1 MSNIKLVH
9 SGGNSVSLT
18 TPDSNP
24 SANRTFKLPGA
35 DGTSGQALVTDGS
48 GALSFATIAA
58 PIEVDHWFLNTNT
71 TGGIVAGTSWTR
83 HLKIGTGMT
92 VSQDANGRWTFPST
106 GIWKITSS
114 VMFRPDANDNVYF
127 DIFITQN
134 SWSNRY
140 HYARAAKACGQSGSN
155 NRAQNGAS
163 SVLID
168 IENTS
173 TYGID
178 FMLNSH
184 GGSSYTQGYPSGTPT
199 SGYPMYTTVMFERMG
214 DT

>member
-1 MSNIKLVH
+1 MSNLNFLH
-9 SGGNSVSLT
+9 SGGNKVTLSA
-18 TPDSNP
+18 PDSNP
-24 SANRTFKLPGA
+24 SSDITFKLPQA
-35 DGTSGQALVTDGS
+35 DGSANAILKTDGS
-48 GALSFATIAA
+48 GALSFNSV
-58 PIEVDHWFLNTNT
+58 EVDHWFLNTNT
-71 TGGIVAGTSWTR
+71 TGGIIPGTNWTR
-83 HLKIGTGMT
+83 HLKIGTGMS

-140 HYARAAKACGQSGSN
+140 HYARAGQANGQANGN
-155 NRAQNGAS
+155 NRAQNGGSA
-163 SVLID
+163 VLID

-184 GGSSYTQGYPSGTPT
+184 GGSSYTQGYPSGTAT
-199 SGYPMYTTVMFERMG
+199 SGYPIYTSVMFERMG

>member
-1 MSNIKLVH
+1 
-9 SGGNSVSLT
+9 
-18 TPDSNP
+18 
-24 SANRTFKLPGA
+24 
-35 DGTSGQALVTDGS
+35 
-48 GALSFATIAA
+48 
-58 PIEVDHWFLNTNT
+58 
-71 TGGIVAGTSWTR
+71 
-83 HLKIGTGMT
+83 MT

-106 GIWKITSS
+106 GIWKITMS

-127 DIFITQN
+127 DIFITHN

-140 HYARAAKACGQSGSN
+140 HYTRGGQANGQANGN
-155 NRAQNGAS
+155 NRAQNGGSA
-163 SVLID
+163 VLID

-184 GGSSYTQGYPSGTPT
+184 GGSSYTQGYPSGTAT